1 MTTNYPVFF
10 VSLCHLSFIY
20 FFYFKEC
27 SVLGDIDSDSDMRL
41 FNKEDFNK
49 CDDTKLNQ
57 VENHCGF
64 NYTRFSVYLIAT
76 SNKPGAPSQHPA
88 TLRSGE

>member
-1 MTTNYPVFF
+1 MYLELLRFKFF
-10 VSLCHLSFIY
+10 INDDKLSGFLCVAVSPLFYI

-57 VENHCGF
+57 VEYHCEF
-64 NYTRFSVYLIAT
+64 NYTRFSVFDCYT
-76 SNKPGAPSQHPA
+76 
-88 TLRSGE
+88 